1 MPIAYWNKPATVL
14 IFCLS
19 PAAGQERIPLPQG
32 GAASLR
38 RYRDQIT
45 LTVTPSGHGPMMLV
59 LQRDPSISRKARSG
73 RLEILRQVGVSTLVI
88 RDTHPST
95 PGGMSHCQAGEESF
109 LRIIDWSDG
118 TLRERLKLKLESCI
132 DSLELATDGLH
143 WSEDGTVL
151 DLTWLASSPETPGP
165 WKTLRLSFAPP
176 TPAR

>member
-1 MPIAYWNKPATVL
+1 ML
-14 IFCLS
+14 
-19 PAAGQERIPLPQG
+19 QG
-32 GAASLR
+32 
-38 RYRDQIT
+38 
-45 LTVTPSGHGPMMLV
+45 
-59 LQRDPSISRKARSG
+59 DPSISRKARSG

-109 LRIIDWSDG
+109 LRVLD
-118 TLRERLKLKLESCI
+118 
-132 DSLELATDGLH
+132 

-151 DLTWLASSPETPGP
+151 GLTWLASSPEIPSP